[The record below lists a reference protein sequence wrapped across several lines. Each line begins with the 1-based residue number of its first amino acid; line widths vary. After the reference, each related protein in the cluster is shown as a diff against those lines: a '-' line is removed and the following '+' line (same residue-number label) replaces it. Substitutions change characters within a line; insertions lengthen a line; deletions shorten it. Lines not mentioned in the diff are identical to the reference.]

1 MLHLLLFVI
10 FILNYDW
17 RNVYIQDQNP
27 ILNLRTYLWIL
38 DDKVV
43 YRIRKNFLWD
53 MTVQLQLMILAI
65 LFKITFFF
73 NLMVA

>member
-38 DDKVV
+38 DDKMV

-73 NLMVA
+73 